1 MTARQF
7 PKTLMRGAM
16 WSEQLCLYEFF
27 KTWTPV
33 GFSNHEFLTL
43 RRFIWRLVKLETKI
57 KCAKCSP
64 DNCLQPC
71 FWLNHFDLFFDEIW
85 SFEWSPLMSQN
96 RRWRKDSG
104 TPCITTLPTSTWHP
118 LIFHLRQFDFGASTP
133 VIEGVTGSQESSEQD
148 KRFYILEIRPV
159 ISSNDFKMMFKV
171 PSMWMSEDCTIH
183 FTGFI
188 YTMNVCS
195 AARYAAGCS
204 QRELGIASWS
214 LNARQ
219 GV

>member
-57 KCAKCSP
+57 KCAKCLP

-71 FWLNHFDLFFDEIW
+71 LWLDHFDLFFDEIW

-96 RRWRKDSG
+96 RRWRKDSR
-104 TPCITTLPTSTWHP
+104 TPCTNLLKNKTSASYYQLLAYATRMGDKAALFKP
-118 LIFHLRQFDFGASTP
+118 FLIFHFSFLNFDWNTKP
-133 VIEGVTGSQESSEQD
+133 
-148 KRFYILEIRPV
+148 R
-159 ISSNDFKMMFKV
+159 
-171 PSMWMSEDCTIH
+171 
-183 FTGFI
+183 
-188 YTMNVCS
+188 
-195 AARYAAGCS
+195 
-204 QRELGIASWS
+204 
-214 LNARQ
+214 
-219 GV
+219 

>member
-7 PKTLMRGAM
+7 PKTLMWGAM

-71 FWLNHFDLFFDEIW
+71 FWLNHFDQFFDEIW

-96 RRWRKDSG
+96 RRWRKDSR
-104 TPCITTLPTSTWHP
+104 TPCIYRCPTDSEGQLATWCVKTVIVVRIKIIGA
-118 LIFHLRQFDFGASTP
+118 LWMKFVATFVIISFQKFENIFFIHDSF
-133 VIEGVTGSQESSEQD
+133 
-148 KRFYILEIRPV
+148 
-159 ISSNDFKMMFKV
+159 ISRSIMMWV
-171 PSMWMSEDCTIH
+171 S
-183 FTGFI
+183 
-188 YTMNVCS
+188 
-195 AARYAAGCS
+195 
-204 QRELGIASWS
+204 
-214 LNARQ
+214 
-219 GV
+219 

>member
-7 PKTLMRGAM
+7 PKTLMWGAM

-33 GFSNHEFLTL
+33 GPSNHEFLTL

-64 DNCLQPC
+64 DNCLQPS

-104 TPCITTLPTSTWHP
+104 TPCTTGNNASRKFTNTAFSLAERESVNVFPSWNSKKTS
-118 LIFHLRQFDFGASTP
+118 IFW
-133 VIEGVTGSQESSEQD
+133 
-148 KRFYILEIRPV
+148 
-159 ISSNDFKMMFKV
+159 N
-171 PSMWMSEDCTIH
+171 
-183 FTGFI
+183 
-188 YTMNVCS
+188 
-195 AARYAAGCS
+195 
-204 QRELGIASWS
+204 
-214 LNARQ
+214 
-219 GV
+219 

>member
-71 FWLNHFDLFFDEIW
+71 LWLNHFDLFFDEIW

-104 TPCITTLPTSTWHP
+104 TPC
-118 LIFHLRQFDFGASTP
+118 
-133 VIEGVTGSQESSEQD
+133 SSHT
-148 KRFYILEIRPV
+148 YNGYSYSWLL
-159 ISSNDFKMMFKV
+159 
-171 PSMWMSEDCTIH
+171 CH
-183 FTGFI
+183 FTDSIFI
-188 YTMNVCS
+188 SRIPYTQL
-195 AARYAAGCS
+195 ATDT
-204 QRELGIASWS
+204 ES
-214 LNARQ
+214 LHR
-219 GV
+219 

>member
-96 RRWRKDSG
+96 RRWRKDSR
-104 TPCITTLPTSTWHP
+104 TPCIYA
-118 LIFHLRQFDFGASTP
+118 ITP
-133 VIEGVTGSQESSEQD
+133 VCICISRPARGEIFPHISRLRS
-148 KRFYILEIRPV
+148 KREICNISPRP
-159 ISSNDFKMMFKV
+159 
-171 PSMWMSEDCTIH
+171 
-183 FTGFI
+183 
-188 YTMNVCS
+188 
-195 AARYAAGCS
+195 
-204 QRELGIASWS
+204 
-214 LNARQ
+214 
-219 GV
+219 